1 MSTDSSPEANSDGA
15 ITTRPTVAPLRQ
27 RLISAGAWSLVGR
40 AGAIGLLFATGMV
53 LSRALSKG
61 ELAAYALAT
70 QATVFFA
77 GVASLGT
84 PQILSRTLRQLI
96 YGPHASRA
104 EEVLRN
110 CAKILAVGC
119 VLGTAIFLLASPL
132 LVGEGRKWELFR
144 DFEFGIVIWSC
155 LAAACLNSSFALQ
168 GLDDFR
174 AATLVGSRRG
184 GVLPNLAFFAF
195 SLVAWCVGAIDGHTL
210 IIAQI
215 VCQAST
221 FVYARWAIRRRL
233 DVLEARP
240 RTGEPATNSGNLPG
254 ATARWYLA
262 ESFPFFVS
270 MLVTLAID
278 ELDVLW
284 VGYLV
289 DDAATADYAVA
300 KQLVRFMTT
309 PYVMF
314 ALSIAPFAAE
324 LLANDQK
331 ERLERILRAAAT
343 LVSLPMLVVFALF
356 LLIPGPLLALANGE
370 KFRDAAPILRM
381 LTLGQL
387 VFVPLGFSS
396 QVLLMG
402 GRQRL
407 LMYVSGA
414 ALVGYCL
421 LMPLATTRYGVV
433 GAAAVQAAAFIGQ
446 AIANGL
452 LAKRYVGVWTA
463 ATFRPADVKT
473 AALALLR
480 RGGSTREAAAEEAGP
495 G

>member
-1 MSTDSSPEANSDGA
+1 
-15 ITTRPTVAPLRQ
+15 
-27 RLISAGAWSLVGR
+27 
-40 AGAIGLLFATGMV
+40 
-53 LSRALSKG
+53 
-61 ELAAYALAT
+61 
-70 QATVFFA
+70 
-77 GVASLGT
+77 
-84 PQILSRTLRQLI
+84 
-96 YGPHASRA
+96 
-104 EEVLRN
+104 
-110 CAKILAVGC
+110 
-119 VLGTAIFLLASPL
+119 
-132 LVGEGRKWELFR
+132 
-144 DFEFGIVIWSC
+144 
-155 LAAACLNSSFALQ
+155 
-168 GLDDFR
+168 
-174 AATLVGSRRG
+174 
-184 GVLPNLAFFAF
+184 
-195 SLVAWCVGAIDGHTL
+195 
-210 IIAQI
+210 
-215 VCQAST
+215 
-221 FVYARWAIRRRL
+221 
-233 DVLEARP
+233 
-240 RTGEPATNSGNLPG
+240 
-254 ATARWYLA
+254 
-262 ESFPFFVS
+262 
-270 MLVTLAID
+270 
-278 ELDVLW
+278 
-284 VGYLV
+284 
-289 DDAATADYAVA
+289 
-300 KQLVRFMTT
+300 MTT